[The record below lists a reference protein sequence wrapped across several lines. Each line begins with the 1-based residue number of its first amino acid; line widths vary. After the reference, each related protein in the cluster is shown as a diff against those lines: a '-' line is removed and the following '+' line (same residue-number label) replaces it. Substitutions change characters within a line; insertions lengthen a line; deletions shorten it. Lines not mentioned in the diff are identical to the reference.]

1 MKPILI
7 DAHQDLAYNM
17 LEFGRDYTR
26 SVQETR
32 LLESGTETPERNG
45 DSLLGWH
52 EYQQGR
58 VAVVFATLFAPPQR
72 ARSGEWEKQSY
83 TNPDQAHQ
91 LYRHQ
96 LEMYLRLADSHPDR
110 FTFIQSQS
118 ELNRVLEVWDD
129 NTQKEHPVGLV
140 PLMECAEAV
149 RSPQELEEWW
159 AMGLRLIGLAWAG
172 TRFCGGTREP
182 GPLTPEGAD
191 LLDAMGDLGF
201 MLDLSHM
208 DAQAA
213 LQSLERYQ
221 GAVIASHANASALLK
236 DYKGNRLLPDD
247 VIRGL
252 LECDGVIGIVPLNS
266 FLLNGWK
273 RGDGRR
279 HLSLGHI
286 VAQID
291 YICQMAGDARHAGLG
306 TDFDGGFGV
315 QSVPPEIDS
324 IADLHKL
331 APLLEEKG
339 YSEEDIASIFGQNW
353 LRKLRSV
360 LPEA

>member
-1 MKPILI
+1 MKPILV

-17 LEFGRDYTR
+17 LEFGRDYTH

-32 LLESGTETPERNG
+32 QIEIGTETPERNG
-45 DSLLGWH
+45 DSLLGWP
-52 EYQQGR
+52 EYQRGR
-58 VAVVFATLFAPPQR
+58 VAVVFSTLFAPPRR
-72 ARSGEWEKQSY
+72 ASSGDWEKQSFSSS
-83 TNPDQAHQ
+83 DQAHRIYQ
-91 LYRHQ
+91 TQ
-96 LEMYLRLADSHPDR
+96 LEIYQRLADDQPDKFR
-110 FTFIQSQS
+110 YVQSQS
-118 ELNRVLEVWDD
+118 DLAEVLKHWDD
-129 NTQKEHPVGLV
+129 PTLAEHPVGLV

-149 RSPQELEEWW
+149 RDPMELEEWW
-159 AMGLRLIGLAWAG
+159 AMGLRLIGPAWAG

-182 GPLTPEGAD
+182 GPLTGEGLE
-191 LLDAMGDLGF
+191 LLEAMGDLGF

-221 GAVIASHANASALLK
+221 GIIIASHANAASLLK
-236 DYKGNRLLPDD
+236 DYDGNRLLPDE

-252 LECDGVIGIVPLNS
+252 LERDGVIGIVPFNA

-273 RGDGRR
+273 HGDGRR
-279 HLSLGHI
+279 HLSLGHV

-291 YICQMAGDARHAGLG
+291 YICQMAGDAQHAGLG

-331 APLLEEKG
+331 IPLLGEKG
-339 YSEEDIASIFGQNW
+339 YSEEDIAAIFGQNW

>member
-1 MKPILI
+1 MKPILV

-32 LLESGTETPERNG
+32 QIEIGTETPNQNG
-45 DSLLGWH
+45 DSLLGWP

-58 VAVVFATLFAPPQR
+58 VAVVFSTLFAPPRR
-72 ARSGEWEKQSY
+72 ARSGDWEKQSFS
-83 TNPDQAHQ
+83 NPDQAHKIYQ
-91 LYRHQ
+91 KQ
-96 LEMYLRLADSHPDR
+96 LEIYQRLADSQPDKFR
-110 FTFIQSQS
+110 YIQSQS
-118 ELNRVLEVWDD
+118 NLTEVLKHWDD
-129 NTQKEHPVGLV
+129 ATQDEHPVGLV

-149 RSPQELEEWW
+149 RSLEELEEWW
-159 AMGLRLIGLAWAG
+159 AMGLRLIGPAWAG

-182 GPLTPEGAD
+182 GPLTSEGQA
-191 LLDAMGDLGF
+191 LLEAMGDLGF
-201 MLDLSHM
+201 LLDLSHM

-221 GAVIASHANASALLK
+221 GPIIASHANAARLLK
-236 DYKGNRLLPDD
+236 DYDGNRLLPDE

-252 LECDGVIGIVPLNS
+252 LDRDGVIGIVPLNS

-273 RGDGRR
+273 HGDGRR
-279 HLSLGHI
+279 HLSLGHV

-291 YICQMAGDARHAGLG
+291 YICQMAGDAHHAGLG

-331 APLLEEKG
+331 IPLLGDKG
-339 YSEEDIASIFGQNW
+339 YSEEDIAAIFGQNW